1 MNTQLMK
8 TSSRPRLLQR
18 LSRRRRR
25 GNGVLEAA
33 LVLPILLAL
42 SMGMVEFG
50 QYFYAKHTLQAASRD
65 GARTAILSSTTHA
78 AAVTAITNTM
88 SAANIPSSKYTVTFQ
103 NASTSATITD
113 VSTVSKGTGI
123 KVTVSSTAGN
133 VSVRPLGV
141 IPAAK
146 AVTGITTMIKE

>member
-1 MNTQLMK
+1 MIPKPKYKKSLFQ
-8 TSSRPRLLQR
+8 RLLG
-18 LSRRRRR
+18 RRRR

-33 LVLPILLAL
+33 LVLPVLLAL

-78 AAVTAITNTM
+78 AAVSAITSTM
-88 SAANIPSSKYTVTFQ
+88 SAANIPSGKYTVTFQ
-103 NASTSATITD
+103 NASTNATISD
-113 VSTVSKGTGI
+113 VSTVTKGTGI
-123 KVTVSSTAGN
+123 KVTVSATAAN

-141 IPAAK
+141 IPATK
-146 AVTGITTMIKE
+146 TINGITTMIKE